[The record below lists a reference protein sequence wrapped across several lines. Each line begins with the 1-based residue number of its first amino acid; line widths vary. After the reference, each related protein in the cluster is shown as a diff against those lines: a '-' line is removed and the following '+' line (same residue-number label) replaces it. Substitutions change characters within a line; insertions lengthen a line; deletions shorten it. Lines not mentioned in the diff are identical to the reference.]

1 MNTST
6 INKNINRRHFLKIG
20 ITAGGGLILGM
31 EWLAACSPSGSNAP
45 EVMQTLNAYIKI
57 GTDGL
62 VTIMAPNP
70 EIGQGVKTSLPMIV
84 AEELDIDWKNVR
96 IEQAPLDTDKYKRQV
111 AGGSGS
117 VRSSW
122 EPFRQAG
129 ATGRQMLVN
138 AAALQ
143 WKVDPAACTTE
154 AGMVHHK
161 SSGKKIA
168 YGELV
173 EKAATMPVPENV
185 QLKDPKQF
193 RIIGTRVGNC
203 DTRAIVTGK
212 QKYGID
218 TKREGMLYASVIRP
232 PAFGQ
237 KLVSFDDTAARKYNG
252 VTGVV
257 SFDDKI
263 AVLGR
268 STWEVMQAAKAV
280 KAVWKD
286 DGNLESTADYKANFN
301 KILQQL
307 PKESKRKDGNV
318 KKALASG
325 AKIFE
330 ATFECP
336 FIPHNTME
344 PMNFFADVKP
354 NSVELYGPTQLPDR
368 VRNAIAEKLKIP
380 KENIKVGM
388 TRIGGGFGRRLSTD
402 FAEEAVAV
410 SQLAKAPVNV
420 IWRREEDMGG
430 GYYRPM
436 ALYKYKAATDS
447 NGKLIAWHHHSV
459 GVTGNT
465 ARENNF
471 PAGAVPNLQVDTHEY
486 KSPVTTGPWR
496 APIHNYIAFAE
507 ESFLDEIAHGVGKD
521 PVAFR
526 LELLELARTQPVGK
540 VDYDV
545 DRYAGVI
552 KKVAQMA
559 NWGQPKP
566 GVYQGIGAHFSFST
580 YVAQVA
586 EVTNVNGQWKVN
598 KIYCAVDCGT
608 VVNRSGAE
616 TQVEGAM
623 IDGLGHAMFGELTL
637 TKGKPDQTN
646 YDHYRLIRMREAPP
660 VEIAFI
666 RNNEK
671 PTGLGEPGLPPV
683 SAAVANALFAAT
695 GHRFRSQPFMN
706 SAAVFSVQKQSE
718 V

>member
-1 MNTST
+1 MSTST
-6 INKNINRRHFLKIG
+6 INRRHFLKIG

-31 EWLAACSPSGSNAP
+31 EYLASCSPSGSNAP
-45 EVMQTLNAYIKI
+45 AAMQTLNAFIKI

-84 AEELDIDWKNVR
+84 AEELDIDWKNVI
-96 IEQAPLDTDKYKRQV
+96 IEQAALDTDKYTRQV

-122 EPFRQAG
+122 DPFRQAG

-138 AAALQ
+138 AAADK
-143 WKVDPAACTTE
+143 WKVDPNTCTTE

-161 SSGKKIA
+161 GSGKKIS
-168 YGELV
+168 YGDLV
-173 EKAATMPVPENV
+173 EKAATMPVPKDV
-185 QLKDPKQF
+185 KLKDPKSF
-193 RIIGTRVGNC
+193 KIIGTRIGNY
-203 DTRAIVTGK
+203 DTKAIITGK

-218 TKREGMLYASVIRP
+218 TKREGMLYATIIRP

-237 KLVSFDDTAARKYNG
+237 TLESFNQDAARKFQG
-252 VTGVV
+252 IKDVVT
-257 SFDDKI
+257 FDNKI

-268 STWEVMQAAKAV
+268 STWEVMQAARSIKP
-280 KAVWKD
+280 VWKD
-286 DGNLESTADYKANFN
+286 DGKLESTSDYKTNFN
-301 KILQQL
+301 KTLEQL

-318 KKALASG
+318 KKGLAAG
-325 AKIFE
+325 TKTFE

-336 FIPHNTME
+336 FIPHNPME

-354 NSVELYGPTQLPDR
+354 DSVELYGPIQLPDKA
-368 VRNAIAEKLKIP
+368 RNTIAEKFKIP
-380 KENIKVGM
+380 KEKIKVGM
-388 TRIGGGFGRRLSTD
+388 TRMGGGFGRRLMTD
-402 FAEEAVAV
+402 FVEEAVAV

-420 IWRREEDMGG
+420 IWKREDDMGG
-430 GYYRPM
+430 GFYRPM

-465 ARENNF
+465 ACEDNF

-526 LELLELARTQPVGK
+526 LELLEQAKAQPVGK
-540 VDYDV
+540 MDYNP

-566 GVYQGIGAHFSFST
+566 GVFQGISAHFSFQT

-586 EVTNVNGQWKVN
+586 EVSNVNGQWKIN

-608 VVNRSGAE
+608 IINRSGAE
-616 TQVEGAM
+616 NQVEGAM

-646 YDHYRLIRMREAPP
+646 YDRYRLIRMREAPP

-666 RNNEK
+666 ENNEK
-671 PTGLGEPGLPPV
+671 PTGLGEPALPPV
-683 SAAVANALFAAT
+683 AAAVGNALFAAT
-695 GHRFRSQPFMN
+695 GHRLRSQPFMN
-706 SAAVFSVQKQSE
+706 SEAVFSVQKKVE

>member
-1 MNTST
+1 MSTST
-6 INKNINRRHFLKIG
+6 INRRHFLKIG

-31 EWLAACSPSGSNAP
+31 EYLASCSPSGSNAP
-45 EVMQTLNAYIKI
+45 AAMQTLNAFIKI

-84 AEELDIDWKNVR
+84 AEELDIDWKNVI
-96 IEQAPLDTDKYKRQV
+96 IEQAALDTDKYTRQV

-122 EPFRQAG
+122 DPFRQAG

-138 AAALQ
+138 AAADK
-143 WKVDPAACTTE
+143 WKVDPRTCTTE

-161 SSGKKIA
+161 DSGKKIS
-168 YGELV
+168 YGDLV
-173 EKAATMPVPENV
+173 EKAATMPVPKDV
-185 QLKDPKQF
+185 KLKDPKSF
-193 RIIGTRVGNC
+193 KIIGTRIGNY
-203 DTRAIVTGK
+203 DTKAIITGK

-218 TKREGMLYASVIRP
+218 TKREGMLYATIIRP

-237 KLVSFDDTAARKYNG
+237 TLESFNQDAARKYQG
-252 VTGVV
+252 IKDVVT
-257 SFDDKI
+257 FDNKI

-268 STWEVMQAAKAV
+268 STWEVMQAARSIKP
-280 KAVWKD
+280 VWKD
-286 DGNLESTADYKANFN
+286 DGKLESTSDYKTNFN
-301 KILQQL
+301 KTLEQL
-307 PKESKRKDGNV
+307 PKESKRKDGNI
-318 KKALASG
+318 KKGLAAG
-325 AKIFE
+325 TKTFE

-336 FIPHNTME
+336 FIPHNPME
-344 PMNFFADVKP
+344 PMNFFADVKAD
-354 NSVELYGPTQLPDR
+354 SVELYGPIQLPDKA
-368 VRNAIAEKLKIP
+368 RNTIAEKFKIP
-380 KENIKVGM
+380 KEKIKVGM
-388 TRIGGGFGRRLSTD
+388 TRMGGGFGRRLMTD
-402 FAEEAVAV
+402 FVEEAVAV

-420 IWRREEDMGG
+420 IWKREDDMGG
-430 GYYRPM
+430 GFYRPM

-465 ARENNF
+465 AREDNF

-526 LELLELARTQPVGK
+526 LELLEQAKAQPVGK
-540 VDYDV
+540 MDYNP

-566 GVYQGIGAHFSFST
+566 GVFQGISAHFSFQT

-586 EVTNVNGQWKVN
+586 EVSNVNGQWKID

-608 VVNRSGAE
+608 IINRSGAE
-616 TQVEGAM
+616 NQVEGAM

-646 YDHYRLIRMREAPP
+646 YDRYRLIRMREAPP

-666 RNNEK
+666 ENNEK
-671 PTGLGEPGLPPV
+671 PTGLGEPALPPV
-683 SAAVANALFAAT
+683 AAAVGNALFAAT
-695 GHRFRSQPFMN
+695 GHRLRSQPFMN
-706 SAAVFSVQKQSE
+706 SEAVFSVQKKLE

>member
-1 MNTST
+1 MSTST
-6 INKNINRRHFLKIG
+6 INRRHFLKIG

-31 EWLAACSPSGSNAP
+31 EYLASCSPSGSNAP
-45 EVMQTLNAYIKI
+45 AAMQTLNAFIKI

-84 AEELDIDWKNVR
+84 AEELDVDWKNVI
-96 IEQAPLDTDKYKRQV
+96 IEQAALDTDKYTRQV

-122 EPFRQAG
+122 DPFRQAG

-138 AAALQ
+138 AAADK
-143 WKVDPAACTTE
+143 WKVDPNTCTTE

-161 SSGKKIA
+161 DSGKKIS
-168 YGELV
+168 YGDLV
-173 EKAATMPVPENV
+173 EKAATMPVPKDV
-185 QLKDPKQF
+185 KLKDPKSF
-193 RIIGTRVGNC
+193 KIIGTRIGNY
-203 DTRAIVTGK
+203 DTKAIITGK

-218 TKREGMLYASVIRP
+218 TKREGMLYATIIRP

-237 KLVSFDDTAARKYNG
+237 TLESFNQDVARKYQG
-252 VTGVV
+252 IKDVVT
-257 SFDDKI
+257 FDNKI

-268 STWEVMQAAKAV
+268 STWEVMQAARSI

-286 DGNLESTADYKANFN
+286 DGTLESTADYKANFN
-301 KILQQL
+301 KTLEQL
-307 PKESKRKDGNV
+307 PKESKRKDGNI
-318 KKALASG
+318 KKGLAAG
-325 AKIFE
+325 TKTFE

-336 FIPHNTME
+336 FIPHNPME
-344 PMNFFADVKP
+344 PMNFFADVKAD
-354 NSVELYGPTQLPDR
+354 SVELYGPIQLPDKA
-368 VRNAIAEKLKIP
+368 RNTIAEKFKIP
-380 KENIKVGM
+380 KEKIKVGM
-388 TRIGGGFGRRLSTD
+388 TRMGGGFGRRLMTD
-402 FAEEAVAV
+402 FVEEAVAV

-420 IWRREEDMGG
+420 IWKREDDMGG
-430 GYYRPM
+430 GFYRPM

-465 ARENNF
+465 AREDNF

-507 ESFLDEIAHGVGKD
+507 ESFLDEIAHGIGKD

-526 LELLELARTQPVGK
+526 LELLEQAKAQPVGK
-540 VDYDV
+540 MDYNP

-566 GVYQGIGAHFSFST
+566 GVFQGMSSHFSFQT

-586 EVTNVNGQWKVN
+586 EVSNVNGQWKIN

-608 VVNRSGAE
+608 IVNRSGAE
-616 TQVEGAM
+616 NQVEGAM

-646 YDHYRLIRMREAPP
+646 YDRYRLIRMREAPP

-666 RNNEK
+666 ENNEK
-671 PTGLGEPGLPPV
+671 PTGLGEPALPPV
-683 SAAVANALFAAT
+683 AAAIGNAIFAAT
-695 GHRFRSQPFMN
+695 GHRLRSQPFMN
-706 SAAVFSVQKQSE
+706 SEAVFSVQKQQSE

>member
-1 MNTST
+1 MSTST
-6 INKNINRRHFLKIG
+6 INRRHFLKIG

-31 EWLAACSPSGSNAP
+31 EYLASCSPSGSNAP
-45 EVMQTLNAYIKI
+45 AAMQTLNAFIKI

-84 AEELDIDWKNVR
+84 AEELDVDWKNVI
-96 IEQAPLDTDKYKRQV
+96 IEQAALDTDKYTRQV

-122 EPFRQAG
+122 DPFRQAG

-138 AAALQ
+138 AAADK
-143 WKVDPAACTTE
+143 WKVDPNTCTTE

-161 SSGKKIA
+161 DSGKKIS
-168 YGELV
+168 YGDLV
-173 EKAATMPVPENV
+173 EKAATMPVPKDV
-185 QLKDPKQF
+185 KLKDPKAF
-193 RIIGTRVGNC
+193 KIIGTRIGNY
-203 DTRAIVTGK
+203 DTKAIITGK

-218 TKREGMLYASVIRP
+218 TKREGMLYATIIRP

-237 KLVSFDDTAARKYNG
+237 ALESFNQDAARKYQG
-252 VTGVV
+252 IKDVVT
-257 SFDDKI
+257 FDNKI

-268 STWEVMQAAKAV
+268 STWEVMQAARSIKP
-280 KAVWKD
+280 VWKD
-286 DGNLESTADYKANFN
+286 DGTLESTADYKANFN
-301 KILQQL
+301 KTLEQL
-307 PKESKRKDGNV
+307 PKESKRKDGNI
-318 KKALASG
+318 KKGLAAG
-325 AKIFE
+325 TKTFE

-336 FIPHNTME
+336 FIPHNPME
-344 PMNFFADVKP
+344 PMNFFADVKAD
-354 NSVELYGPTQLPDR
+354 SVELYGPIQLPDKA
-368 VRNAIAEKLKIP
+368 RNTIAEKFKIP
-380 KENIKVGM
+380 KEKIKVGM
-388 TRIGGGFGRRLSTD
+388 TRMGGGFGRRLMTD
-402 FAEEAVAV
+402 FVEEAVAV

-420 IWRREEDMGG
+420 IWKREDDMGG
-430 GYYRPM
+430 GFYRPM

-465 ARENNF
+465 AREDNF

-526 LELLELARTQPVGK
+526 LELLEQAKAQPVGK
-540 VDYDV
+540 MDYNP
-545 DRYAGVI
+545 DRYAAVI

-566 GVYQGIGAHFSFST
+566 GVFQGISAHFSFQT

-586 EVTNVNGQWKVN
+586 EVSNVNGQWKIN

-608 VVNRSGAE
+608 IVNRSGAE
-616 TQVEGAM
+616 NQVEGAM

-646 YDHYRLIRMREAPP
+646 YDRYRLIRMREAPP

-666 RNNEK
+666 ENNEK
-671 PTGLGEPGLPPV
+671 PTGLGEPALPPV
-683 SAAVANALFAAT
+683 AAAIGNAIFAAT
-695 GHRFRSQPFMN
+695 GHRLRSQPFMN
-706 SAAVFSVQKQSE
+706 SEAVFSVQKQQSE

>member
-1 MNTST
+1 MSTST
-6 INKNINRRHFLKIG
+6 INRRHFLKIG

-31 EWLAACSPSGSNAP
+31 EYLASCSPSGSNAP
-45 EVMQTLNAYIKI
+45 AAMQTLNAFIKI

-84 AEELDIDWKNVR
+84 AEELDVDWKNVI
-96 IEQAPLDTDKYKRQV
+96 IEQAALDTDKYTRQV

-122 EPFRQAG
+122 DPFRQAG

-138 AAALQ
+138 AAADK
-143 WKVDPAACTTE
+143 WKVAPNTCTTE
-154 AGMVHHK
+154 AGMVFHK
-161 SSGKKIA
+161 DSGKKIS
-168 YGELV
+168 YGDLV
-173 EKAATMPVPENV
+173 EKAATMPVPKDV
-185 QLKDPKQF
+185 KLKDPKSF
-193 RIIGTRVGNC
+193 KIIGTRIGNY
-203 DTRAIVTGK
+203 DTKAIITGK

-218 TKREGMLYASVIRP
+218 TKREGMLYATIIRP

-237 KLVSFDDTAARKYNG
+237 TLESFNQDAARKYQG
-252 VTGVV
+252 IKDVVT
-257 SFDDKI
+257 FDNKI

-268 STWEVMQAAKAV
+268 STWEVMQAARSIKP
-280 KAVWKD
+280 VWKD
-286 DGNLESTADYKANFN
+286 DGTLESTADYKANFN
-301 KILQQL
+301 KTLEQL
-307 PKESKRKDGNV
+307 PKESKRKDGNI
-318 KKALASG
+318 KKGLAAG
-325 AKIFE
+325 TKTFE

-336 FIPHNTME
+336 FIPHNPME
-344 PMNFFADVKP
+344 PMNFFADVKAD
-354 NSVELYGPTQLPDR
+354 SVELYGPIQLPDKA
-368 VRNAIAEKLKIP
+368 RNTIAEKFKIP
-380 KENIKVGM
+380 KEKIKVGM
-388 TRIGGGFGRRLSTD
+388 TRMGGGFGRRLMTD
-402 FAEEAVAV
+402 FVEEAVAV

-420 IWRREEDMGG
+420 IWKREDDMGG
-430 GYYRPM
+430 GFYRPM

-447 NGKLIAWHHHSV
+447 NGRLIAWHHHSV

-465 ARENNF
+465 SREDNF

-526 LELLELARTQPVGK
+526 LELLEQAKAQPVGK
-540 VDYDV
+540 MDYNP

-559 NWGQPKP
+559 GWGQSKP
-566 GVYQGIGAHFSFST
+566 GVFQGISAHFSFQT

-586 EVTNVNGQWKVN
+586 EVSNVNGQWKIN

-608 VVNRSGAE
+608 IINRSGAE
-616 TQVEGAM
+616 NQVEGAM

-646 YDHYRLIRMREAPP
+646 YDRYRLIRMREAPP
-660 VEIAFI
+660 AEIAFI
-666 RNNEK
+666 ENNEK
-671 PTGLGEPGLPPV
+671 PTGLGEPALPPV
-683 SAAVANALFAAT
+683 AAAIGNAIFAAT
-695 GHRFRSQPFMN
+695 GHRLRSQPFMN
-706 SAAVFSVQKQSE
+706 SEAVFSVQKQQSE

>member
-1 MNTST
+1 MSTST
-6 INKNINRRHFLKIG
+6 INRRHFLKIG

-31 EWLAACSPSGSNAP
+31 EYLASCSPSGSNAP
-45 EVMQTLNAYIKI
+45 AAMQTLNAFIKI

-84 AEELDIDWKNVR
+84 AEELDVDWKNVI
-96 IEQAPLDTDKYKRQV
+96 IEQAALDTDKYTRQV

-122 EPFRQAG
+122 DPFRQAG

-138 AAALQ
+138 AAADK
-143 WKVDPAACTTE
+143 WKVDPNTCTTE

-161 SSGKKIA
+161 DSGKKIS
-168 YGELV
+168 YGDLV
-173 EKAATMPVPENV
+173 EKAATMPVPKDV
-185 QLKDPKQF
+185 KLKDPKAF
-193 RIIGTRVGNC
+193 KIIGTRIGNY
-203 DTRAIVTGK
+203 DTKAIITGK

-218 TKREGMLYASVIRP
+218 TKREGMLYATIIRP

-237 KLVSFDDTAARKYNG
+237 TLESFNQDAARKYQG
-252 VTGVV
+252 IKDVVT
-257 SFDDKI
+257 FDNKI

-268 STWEVMQAAKAV
+268 STWEVMQAARSIKP
-280 KAVWKD
+280 VWKD
-286 DGNLESTADYKANFN
+286 DGTLESTADYKANFN
-301 KILQQL
+301 KTLEQL
-307 PKESKRKDGNV
+307 PKESKRKDGNI
-318 KKALASG
+318 KKGLAAG
-325 AKIFE
+325 TKTFE

-336 FIPHNTME
+336 FIPHNPME
-344 PMNFFADVKP
+344 PMNFFADVKAD
-354 NSVELYGPTQLPDR
+354 SVELYGPIQLPDKA
-368 VRNAIAEKLKIP
+368 RNTIAEKFKIP
-380 KENIKVGM
+380 KEKIKVGM
-388 TRIGGGFGRRLSTD
+388 TRMGGGFGRRLMTD
-402 FAEEAVAV
+402 FVEEAVAV

-420 IWRREEDMGG
+420 IWKREDDMGG
-430 GYYRPM
+430 GFYRPM

-465 ARENNF
+465 AREDNF

-526 LELLELARTQPVGK
+526 LELLEQAKAQPVGK
-540 VDYDV
+540 MDYNP
-545 DRYAGVI
+545 DRYAAVI

-566 GVYQGIGAHFSFST
+566 GVFQGISAHFSFQT

-586 EVTNVNGQWKVN
+586 EVSNVNGQWKIN

-608 VVNRSGAE
+608 IVNRSGAE
-616 TQVEGAM
+616 NQVEGAM

-646 YDHYRLIRMREAPP
+646 YDRYRLIRMREAPP

-666 RNNEK
+666 ENNEK
-671 PTGLGEPGLPPV
+671 PTGLGEPALPPV
-683 SAAVANALFAAT
+683 AAAIGNAIFAAT
-695 GHRFRSQPFMN
+695 GHRLRSQPFMN
-706 SAAVFSVQKQSE
+706 SEAVFSVQKQQSE

>member
-1 MNTST
+1 MSTST
-6 INKNINRRHFLKIG
+6 INRRHFLKIG

-31 EWLAACSPSGSNAP
+31 EYLASCSPSGSNAP
-45 EVMQTLNAYIKI
+45 AAMQTLNAFIKI

-84 AEELDIDWKNVR
+84 AEELDVDWKNVI
-96 IEQAPLDTDKYKRQV
+96 IEQAALDTDKYTRQV

-122 EPFRQAG
+122 DPFRQAG

-138 AAALQ
+138 AAADK
-143 WKVDPAACTTE
+143 WKVAPSTCTTE

-161 SSGKKIA
+161 DSGKKIS
-168 YGELV
+168 YGDLV
-173 EKAATMPVPENV
+173 EKAATMPVPKDV
-185 QLKDPKQF
+185 KLKDPKSF
-193 RIIGTRVGNC
+193 KIIGTRIGNY
-203 DTRAIVTGK
+203 DTKAIITGK

-218 TKREGMLYASVIRP
+218 TKREGMLYATIIRP

-237 KLVSFDDTAARKYNG
+237 TLESFNQDAVRKYQG
-252 VTGVV
+252 IKDVV
-257 SFDDKI
+257 SFDNKI

-268 STWEVMQAAKAV
+268 STWEVMQAARSIKP
-280 KAVWKD
+280 VWKD
-286 DGNLESTADYKANFN
+286 DGTLESTADYKANFN
-301 KILQQL
+301 KTLEQL
-307 PKESKRKDGNV
+307 PKESKRKDGNI
-318 KKALASG
+318 KKGLAAG
-325 AKIFE
+325 TKTFE

-336 FIPHNTME
+336 FIPHNPME
-344 PMNFFADVKP
+344 PMNFFADVKAD
-354 NSVELYGPTQLPDR
+354 SVELYGPIQLPDKA
-368 VRNAIAEKLKIP
+368 RNTIAEKFKIP
-380 KENIKVGM
+380 KEKIKVGM
-388 TRIGGGFGRRLSTD
+388 TRMGGGFGRRLMTD
-402 FAEEAVAV
+402 FVEEAVAV

-420 IWRREEDMGG
+420 IWKREDDMGG
-430 GYYRPM
+430 GFYRPM

-465 ARENNF
+465 AREDNF

-526 LELLELARTQPVGK
+526 LELLEQAKAQPVGK
-540 VDYDV
+540 MDYNP

-559 NWGQPKP
+559 GWGQSKP
-566 GVYQGIGAHFSFST
+566 GVFQGISAHFSFQT

-586 EVTNVNGQWKVN
+586 EVSNVNGQWKIN

-608 VVNRSGAE
+608 IINRSGAE
-616 TQVEGAM
+616 NQVEGAM

-646 YDHYRLIRMREAPP
+646 YDRYRLIRMREAPP

-666 RNNEK
+666 ENNEK
-671 PTGLGEPGLPPV
+671 PTGLGEPALPPV
-683 SAAVANALFAAT
+683 AAAIGNAIFAAT
-695 GHRFRSQPFMN
+695 GHRLRSQPFMN
-706 SAAVFSVQKQSE
+706 NEAVFSVQKQQSE